1 MPDGWEQHQFKKKK
15 LAVNTKHIW
24 EPLWKSILN
33 IREWKDSREA
43 SSSEL
48 VSEPVN
54 TWCKNF
60 EETEFVREPKF
71 FDSSE
76 TRIEE
81 QEHNEE
87 NKPIK
92 TLHDWRNNKNRGSN
106 PMIENHWTNLKSMWI
121 SMENWAIK
129 SNHYR

>member
-1 MPDGWEQHQFKKKK
+1 MPEGREQHKFKKKK
-15 LAVNTKHIW
+15 LAVNTKHVW
-24 EPLWKSILN
+24 EPLWKGILN

-48 VSEPVN
+48 VSESVN
-54 TWCKNF
+54 TWCKDI

-81 QEHNEE
+81 QEHDEE
-87 NKPIK
+87 NKPIE
-92 TLHDWRNNKNRGSN
+92 TLHDWGNNKNRGPNSV
-106 PMIENHWTNLKSMWI
+106 IENDWTNLKSM
-121 SMENWAIK
+121 
-129 SNHYR
+129 